1 MSIPIAIRRHLVTAA
16 LLGATVVG
24 AVIGTAAPAH
34 AAGPADRV
42 VGLSNESKVL
52 VPDRIAD
59 GSRINFVERIGR
71 GNDTPAEQTWQV
83 KPAPRGGG
91 VNIVSEPS
99 TRSGRPVCIDLPS
112 DTKQAGVALVLRTC
126 DGSES
131 QTWRALGT
139 QAAGNHM
146 ENKFSKLKMEI
157 SGGTVRQNEFPDRNA
172 PQQEKRLQLID
183 INPKSFGVGE

>member
-1 MSIPIAIRRHLVTAA
+1 MSVPIAIRRHIVTAA
-16 LLGATVVG
+16 LLGATIAG
-24 AVIGTAAPAH
+24 TVIGAAAPAL

-59 GSRINFVERIGR
+59 GSRISFVERIGR
-71 GNDTPAEQTWQV
+71 GNDTPAEQTWQT

-99 TRSGRPVCIDLPS
+99 TRSGRPLCIDLPS
-112 DTKQAGVALVLRTC
+112 DTRQAGVALVLRTC
-126 DGSES
+126 DGSAS

-146 ENKFSKLKMEI
+146 ENQFSKLKMEI

-172 PQQEKRLQLID
+172 GQQEKRLQLID

>member
-1 MSIPIAIRRHLVTAA
+1 MSLPTALRRHLVTAA
-16 LLGATVVG
+16 LLGATVAG
-24 AVIGTAAPAH
+24 TVIGAAAPAH
-34 AAGPADRV
+34 AAGPADQV
-42 VGLSNESKVL
+42 IGLSNDSKVL

-59 GSRINFVERIGR
+59 GSRISHVERIGR

-99 TRSGRPVCIDLPS
+99 TRSGRPLCIDLPS
-112 DTKQAGVALVLRTC
+112 DTTQAGVALVMRTC
-126 DGSES
+126 DGSAS

-146 ENKFSKLKMEI
+146 ENQFSKLKMEI

-172 PQQEKRLQLID
+172 RQQEKRLQLID